1 MQFVFSVPESD
12 AFNFQPDS
20 QALQSILN
28 NTGISFNQMSVQN
41 TGRVTLADAGHLT
54 PYRKARQSIRE
65 VRQRRRWENPSIL
78 LRILRISS
86 SIQYL
91 WVVKRSIVQ
100 DT

>member
-65 VRQRRRWENPSIL
+65 VRQRRRWENSIL